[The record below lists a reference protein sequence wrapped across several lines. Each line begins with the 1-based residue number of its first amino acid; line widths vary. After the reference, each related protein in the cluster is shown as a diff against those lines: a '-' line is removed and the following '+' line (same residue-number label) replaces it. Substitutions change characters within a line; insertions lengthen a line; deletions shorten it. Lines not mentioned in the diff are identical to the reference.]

1 MWKSKVE
8 GALPPHLK
16 SWVGTCPHCP
26 HGSYSTAY
34 DVVNT
39 FGQYFANMCGRGN
52 YSDRFLQ
59 HEEQLKMLMPDFWDE
74 NEEDYN
80 KEFTFRELSEAIS
93 RSGSTSVGPDKLH
106 YDLFRHMTDD
116 QLQEILTLLKLN
128 YVWTNDVFPQSWRHS
143 YIIPMLK
150 PGKDCNRVTSYRP
163 KQLTS
168 CLCKLMERI
177 ISKRLGWCLEKNG
190 MLSKY
195 QCAFRKERSTMDQLV
210 RLESHIRDGFLHHNT
225 TLAVFLDMKSAYN
238 MVSPTVLLHRLHQLG
253 FRGHMMYFIQ
263 SYLQHRTFQVRCG
276 VLSDVL
282 AQEYGLVQGGVLSPL
297 LFNVAIDAM
306 FTGVSRRISYAIYAD
321 DCTIWSQGRDLQTLY
336 KDIQQALNEVG
347 RWARMNGFT
356 FSADKSRAVLFR
368 RSLRRVDVGLYP
380 TLRIN
385 SNPIPM
391 TGTCEIPGSLA
402 WRQKSEHMWSI
413 RRPRHYRGFHCWN
426 VYQEKRTV
434 QIKQY
439 CFGCI
444 RHLFDLFLNT
454 RLSSLMDPGAI

>member
-1 MWKSKVE
+1 MW
-8 GALPPHLK
+8 
-16 SWVGTCPHCP
+16 
-26 HGSYSTAY
+26 YI
-34 DVVNT
+34 
-39 FGQYFANMCGRGN
+39 
-52 YSDRFLQ
+52 FLG
-59 HEEQLKMLMPDFWDE
+59 HP
-74 NEEDYN
+74 
-80 KEFTFRELSEAIS
+80 
-93 RSGSTSVGPDKLH
+93 V
-106 YDLFRHMTDD
+106 
-116 QLQEILTLLKLN
+116 QEILTLLN

-143 YIIPMLK
+143 YIIPILK

-163 KQLTS
+163 IQLTS
-168 CLCKLMERI
+168 CLCKLMERM
-177 ISKRLGWCLEKNG
+177 ISKRLGWCLEKYG

-195 QCAFRKERSTMDQLV
+195 QCAFRKKRGTMDQLV
-210 RLESHIRDGFLHHNT
+210 RLESHIRDGFLRHNT

-276 VLSDVL
+276 VLSDVIT
-282 AQEYGLVQGGVLSPL
+282 QEYGLVQGGVLLPL

-306 FTGVSRRISYAIYAD
+306 FTDVSRRISYAIYAD

-385 SNPIPM
+385 GNPIPM
-391 TGTCEIPGSLA
+391 TERVKYLGVWLDDKLNLRAHVVYTKAKALQRISLLKCISGKTYGA
-402 WRQKSEHMWSI
+402 D
-413 RRPRHYRGFHCWN
+413 
-426 VYQEKRTV
+426 RTV
-434 QIKQY
+434 LLRMYKAL
-439 CFGCI
+439 I
-444 RHLFDLFLNT
+444 RPILDYATIILDGPGT
-454 RLSSLMDPGAI
+454 REPYSCVFRMCAEHRIENRDWGPSYQSRAGSTGGG